1 MWKHI
6 ICPIARI
13 SLDEVISMK
22 EILKS
27 WLFFTSLLFLILTFA
42 LVLPSLED
50 RLFGNTEQQLTA
62 TVDQITQEAQAVWA
76 KLEP

>member
-1 MWKHI
+1 
-6 ICPIARI
+6 
-13 SLDEVISMK
+13 MK

>member
-1 MWKHI
+1 
-6 ICPIARI
+6 
-13 SLDEVISMK
+13 MK

-27 WLFFTSLLFLILTFA
+27 WLFFTSLLFLILTVA

-62 TVDQITQEAQAVWA
+62 AVDQITQEAQAVWA
-76 KLEP
+76 QLEP

>member
-27 WLFFTSLLFLILTFA
+27 WLFFTSILFLILTFA

-50 RLFGNTEQQLTA
+50 RLFGKTEQQLTA

-76 KLEP
+76 QLEP

>member
-1 MWKHI
+1 
-6 ICPIARI
+6 
-13 SLDEVISMK
+13 MK

-50 RLFGNTEQQLTA
+50 RFFGNTEQQLTA

-76 KLEP
+76 QLEP

>member
-1 MWKHI
+1 
-6 ICPIARI
+6 
-13 SLDEVISMK
+13 MK

-76 KLEP
+76 QLEP

>member
-1 MWKHI
+1 
-6 ICPIARI
+6 
-13 SLDEVISMK
+13 MK

-27 WLFFTSLLFLILTFA
+27 WLFFTSILFLILTFA

-76 KLEP
+76 QLEP

>member
-1 MWKHI
+1 
-6 ICPIARI
+6 
-13 SLDEVISMK
+13 MK

-27 WLFFTSLLFLILTFA
+27 WLFFTSLLFLILTCA

-62 TVDQITQEAQAVWA
+62 TMDQITQEVKTVWVQW
-76 KLEP
+76 EP